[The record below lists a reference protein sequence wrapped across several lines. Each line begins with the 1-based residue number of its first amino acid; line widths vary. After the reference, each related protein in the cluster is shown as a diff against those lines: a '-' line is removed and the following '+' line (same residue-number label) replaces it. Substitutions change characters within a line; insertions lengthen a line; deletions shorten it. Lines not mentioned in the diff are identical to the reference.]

1 MECSESGVPAG
12 DEAMASLWEAM
23 AGGGLPKAAI
33 WLRGLN
39 DGGEG
44 VEDGCLCNPS
54 SLQRSGLE
62 EAEAVVRRP
71 QVHSQVLGPGIT
83 RGYCP

>member
-1 MECSESGVPAG
+1 M
-12 DEAMASLWEAM
+12 
-23 AGGGLPKAAI
+23 

-54 SLQRSGLE
+54 SLQRSGPE
-62 EAEAVVRRP
+62 EAEAVVRRLLV
-71 QVHSQVLGPGIT
+71 QSQVSGPKIT